1 MSSTHNI
8 TKEGNQFQHG
18 IRFVQACMKDQIGVV
33 LELPG
38 DLHPTIHIE
47 ESFKATVIETLS
59 DNTYV
64 ASVSTADSFTFSLRP
79 VDLVRYDVCAP
90 WKKLKT
96 YMMTEHNAALIGK
109 EHDASARRMHCFVD
123 TLSGIYTTTSDQI
136 VLSLDGI
143 GSNRETFADKF
154 RDLSTHMIPQFL
166 TYEIDPAVALSQ
178 QLLYGK
184 RVVTYTGAMVKEKF
198 GYGCDGARPSI
209 PSGIEYLITNR
220 INSSGVS
227 NELITTH
234 CCDNVVGLNLD
245 YCGGV
250 LGGLDFEASKRTLV
264 NLLARL
270 PRLVVLCLTFGKRQR
285 PGLKY
290 DFEKYA
296 PVPYGFRIVQTF
308 DKEGDNQ
315 RVVSRIYVRLFDIP
329 RKLSVPLTMWNLTKC
344 KSMSRSLST
353 HHRCVIKSIEPQ
365 TGSHVLYSVDDN
377 TDDHVFNT
385 NVTLG
390 DYCRWAISDSN
401 VLKKNAT
408 DEKNRLE
415 RCAKKLK
422 RRMLACWPIST
433 MQLMSVRMIQ
443 QLTRERNIL
452 VAAVACLRK
461 DTFAQYDNFPHF
473 FLDQHRS
480 KGVSLVLLS
489 SLSLPRAINKFAYKV
504 LRYKVG
510 RIKVPSA
517 KG

>member
-1 MSSTHNI
+1 M
-8 TKEGNQFQHG
+8 
-18 IRFVQACMKDQIGVV
+18 
-33 LELPG
+33 
-38 DLHPTIHIE
+38 
-47 ESFKATVIETLS
+47 IETLS

-296 PVPYGFRIVQTF
+296 PVPYSPPIPSSVASVWVSGGSNYVPET
-308 DKEGDNQ
+308 DKGGARRNGLVQ
-315 RVVSRIYVRLFDIP
+315 RVDF
-329 RKLSVPLTMWNLTKC
+329 
-344 KSMSRSLST
+344 
-353 HHRCVIKSIEPQ
+353 
-365 TGSHVLYSVDDN
+365 
-377 TDDHVFNT
+377 
-385 NVTLG
+385 LG
-390 DYCRWAISDSN
+390 DKMPFQKRVPQNQNLCRSPRA
-401 VLKKNAT
+401 
-408 DEKNRLE
+408 
-415 RCAKKLK
+415 RCSAEDAKKMRPALLDSSPAYQGGPP
-422 RRMLACWPIST
+422 R
-433 MQLMSVRMIQ
+433 Q
-443 QLTRERNIL
+443 
-452 VAAVACLRK
+452 AA
-461 DTFAQYDNFPHF
+461 
-473 FLDQHRS
+473 
-480 KGVSLVLLS
+480 
-489 SLSLPRAINKFAYKV
+489 
-504 LRYKVG
+504 
-510 RIKVPSA
+510 
-517 KG
+517 